1 MQHANRTSRRRA
13 FIAVI
18 CVLGVFAAFVI
29 RLIDI
34 QVVNASSLQAD
45 AADKTS
51 GELTVYGERGD
62 IVDSDGDVLAGSV
75 MRYDLSIAPANVNQF
90 TRTGDDGEKTKVS
103 VEQATSELGDIIGV
117 SGKDILDIVSGALDE
132 DANSLYAR
140 IAKSVGVDQYRAV
153 DALDIPWLYAKKHP
167 ARFYPNGAVAGN
179 VVGFVGSDQEPLAGV
194 ERFMNTCLK
203 SQNGTQ
209 AYQRGKDGVA
219 IPGSMQTTQP
229 AENGGTVKL
238 TLDSD
243 LQWYAQ
249 QRLAEQV
256 TATHGTWGIVTVME
270 AKTGKIKALA
280 EYPSVDPTNVS
291 ATDAEDR
298 GARAFTTPYAP
309 GSTFKALIA
318 ASLIDAGLA
327 DPTTH
332 VVADGWYYPSNG
344 AEIKDSFPHGPMNL
358 TLTGVISESSNTG
371 ISQLGEKMS
380 AKNRYEY
387 LQKFGVGSKSAIGF
401 PGESSGVLH
410 PWEKWDNQTFYATMF
425 GQGLTTTAIQDV
437 SAYQALANGGVR
449 LPAQLVEGCQQ
460 PDGTLTNVPSD
471 SGTRVV
477 SENAA
482 DLTVQMLESVP
493 TEGHFGTML
502 QIPGYRVAAKS
513 GTAQQGDG
521 SGGLKST
528 YIVSMTGMAPAED
541 PEYVVSVTIANPTT
555 IRSSAAAAPTFQQVL
570 TQVLKS
576 YDVPPST
583 EPAPNWPTR
592 F

>member
-1 MQHANRTSRRRA
+1 MQHTNRTSRRRA
-13 FIAVI
+13 FVAVI

-34 QVVNASSLQAD
+34 QVVNASQLQT
-45 AADKTS
+45 AASDKTS
-51 GELTVYGERGD
+51 GELVVYGERGD
-62 IVDSDGDVLAGSV
+62 IVDSEGEVLAGSV
-75 MRYDLSIAPANVNQF
+75 MRYDLSVAPVNVNEF
-90 TRTGDDGEKTKVS
+90 TRTDDDGSTSKVS
-103 VEQATSELGDIIGV
+103 VEQAASELGDIIGV
-117 SGKDILDIVSGALDE
+117 SGKHILDVVAGALE
-132 DANSLYAR
+132 ENENSLYAR
-140 IAKSVGVDQYRAV
+140 IAKSIDVDKYRAV
-153 DALDIPWLYAKKHP
+153 EALDIPWLYAKQHP

-179 VVGFVGSDQEPLAGV
+179 IIGFVGSDQSPLAGV
-194 ERFMNTCLK
+194 ERYMNSCLK

-238 TLDSD
+238 TLDAD

-256 TATHGTWGIVTVME
+256 EATNGTWGIVTVME
-270 AKTGKIKALA
+270 AKTGKLKAVA
-280 EYPSVDPTNVS
+280 EYPSVDPTDVASSNP
-291 ATDAEDR
+291 ADR
-298 GARAFTTPYAP
+298 GARAFTTPYEP
-309 GSTFKALIA
+309 GSTFKTLLA

-344 AEIKDSFPHGPMNL
+344 AEIRDSFPHGPMNL
-358 TLTGVISESSNTG
+358 TLTGVLAESSNTG
-371 ISQLGEKMS
+371 ISQLGERMS
-380 AKNRYEY
+380 AKDRYEY
-387 LQKFGVGSKSAIGF
+387 LQKFGIGTETSVGF

-410 PWEKWDNQTFYATMF
+410 PWKNWDNQTFYATMF
-425 GQGLTTTAIQDV
+425 GQGLTSTAIQDA
-437 SAYQALANGGVR
+437 SAYQTLANGGVR
-449 LPAQLVEGCQQ
+449 LPVQLVEGCVQ
-460 PDGTLTNVPSD
+460 PDGTVTNVPS
-471 SGTRVV
+471 SEGTRVV

-493 TEGHFGTML
+493 TDGHFGTTL

-521 SGGLKST
+521 QGGLKST
-528 YIVSMTGMAPAED
+528 YIVSMTGMAPADD

-555 IRSSAAAAPTFQQVL
+555 IRSSAAAAPTFQQVM

>member
-1 MQHANRTSRRRA
+1 MQHTNRISRRRA
-13 FIAVI
+13 FVAVI

-34 QVVNASSLQAD
+34 QVVNAAQLQAE
-45 AADKTS
+45 ASTKTS
-51 GELTVYGERGD
+51 GELVVYGERGEILD
-62 IVDSDGDVLAGSV
+62 ANGEVLAGSV
-75 MRYDLSIAPANVNQF
+75 KRYDLSVAPVNVNAF
-90 TRTGDDGEKTKVS
+90 TRTADDGSTSKVS
-103 VEQATSELGDIIGV
+103 VEQAASEIGAIIGV
-117 SGKDILDIVSGALDE
+117 SGKDILDIVSDALDK
-132 DANSLYAR
+132 DGNSLYAR
-140 IAKSVGVDQYRAV
+140 IAKSVDVDQYRAI
-153 DALDIPWLYAKKHP
+153 DALDIPWLYAKQHP
-167 ARFYPNGAVAGN
+167 ARFYPNGAIAGN
-179 VVGFVGSDQEPLAGV
+179 LIGFVGSDQEPLAGI
-194 ERFMNTCLK
+194 ERYMNSCLK

-219 IPGSMQTTQP
+219 IPGSMETTQP
-229 AENGGTVKL
+229 AENGAAVKL
-238 TLDSD
+238 TIDAD

-256 TATHGTWGIVTVME
+256 EATKGTWGIVTVME
-270 AKTGKIKALA
+270 AKTGKLKAVA
-280 EYPSVDPTNVS
+280 EYPSVDPTDVS
-291 ATDAEDR
+291 ASNPEDR
-298 GARAFTTPYAP
+298 GARAFTTPFPP
-309 GSTFKALIA
+309 GSTFKTLLA

-327 DPTTH
+327 DPTTQ

-358 TLTGVISESSNTG
+358 TLTGVLAESSNTG
-371 ISQLGEKMS
+371 ISQLGERMS
-380 AKNRYEY
+380 AEDRYAY
-387 LQKFGVGSKSAIGF
+387 LQKFGVGEKSAVGF

-410 PWEKWDNQTFYATMF
+410 PWQKWDNQTFYATMF
-425 GQGLTTTAIQDV
+425 GQGLTSTSIQDV

-449 LPAQLVEGCQQ
+449 LPAQLVEGCVQ
-460 PDGTLTNVPSD
+460 PDGTVTNVPS
-471 SGTRVV
+471 STGTRVV

-493 TEGHFGTML
+493 TEGHFGTTL

-528 YIVSMTGMAPAED
+528 YIVSMTGMAPAEN
-541 PEYVVSVTIANPTT
+541 PEYVVSVTIADPTT

>member
-1 MQHANRTSRRRA
+1 MQHTNRISRRRA
-13 FIAVI
+13 FVAVI

-34 QVVNASSLQAD
+34 QVVNAAQLQAE
-45 AADKTS
+45 ASTKTS
-51 GELTVYGERGD
+51 GELVVYGERGEILD
-62 IVDSDGDVLAGSV
+62 ANGEVLAGSV
-75 MRYDLSIAPANVNQF
+75 KRYDLSVAPVNVNAF
-90 TRTGDDGEKTKVS
+90 TRTADDGSTSKVS
-103 VEQATSELGDIIGV
+103 VEQAASEIGAIIGV
-117 SGKDILDIVSGALDE
+117 SGKDILDIVSDALDK
-132 DANSLYAR
+132 DGNSLYAR
-140 IAKSVGVDQYRAV
+140 IAKSVDVDQYRAI
-153 DALDIPWLYAKKHP
+153 DALDIPWLYAKQHP
-167 ARFYPNGAVAGN
+167 ARFYPNGAIAGN
-179 VVGFVGSDQEPLAGV
+179 LIGFVGSDQEPLAGI
-194 ERFMNTCLK
+194 ERYMNSCLK

-219 IPGSMQTTQP
+219 IPGSMETTQP
-229 AENGGTVKL
+229 AENGAAVKL
-238 TLDSD
+238 TIDAD

-256 TATHGTWGIVTVME
+256 EATKGTWGIVTVME
-270 AKTGKIKALA
+270 AKTGKLKAVA
-280 EYPSVDPTNVS
+280 EYPSVDPTDVS
-291 ATDAEDR
+291 ASNPEDR
-298 GARAFTTPYAP
+298 GARAFTTPFPP
-309 GSTFKALIA
+309 GSTFKTLLA

-327 DPTTH
+327 DPTTQ

-358 TLTGVISESSNTG
+358 TMTGVLAESSNTG
-371 ISQLGEKMS
+371 ISQLGERMS
-380 AKNRYEY
+380 AEDRYAY
-387 LQKFGVGSKSAIGF
+387 LQKFGVGEKSAVGF

-410 PWEKWDNQTFYATMF
+410 PWQKWDNQTFYATMF
-425 GQGLTTTAIQDV
+425 GQGLTSTSIQDV

-449 LPAQLVEGCQQ
+449 LPAQLVEGCVQ
-460 PDGTLTNVPSD
+460 PDGTVTNVPS
-471 SGTRVV
+471 STGTRVV

-493 TEGHFGTML
+493 TEGHFGTTL

-528 YIVSMTGMAPAED
+528 YIVSMTGMAPAEN
-541 PEYVVSVTIANPTT
+541 PEYVVSVTIADPTT